1 MEEVITVVAITE
13 TITITKDTTGNFTFF
28 YLYIS
33 FFPLSLIKENEK
45 YNLKKY
51 KMAF

>member
-28 YLYIS
+28 NLFIYI
-33 FFPLSLIKENEK
+33 FFPLESDQRK
-45 YNLKKY
+45 
-51 KMAF
+51 